1 MVLHCIG
8 LLEYFI
14 QRSLL
19 SMIKTFDFYFDFAS
33 PYTYLAHKQIR
44 KIEKENSIKIK
55 YKPVLLGGLLK
66 NAGIVANVD
75 IPVKAKYMIKDCKL
89 CAEKNNI
96 DFKFNNYFPI
106 ITLNL
111 MRGVI
116 IAEKKEYEKIFIDK
130 VFDAIWKDGLNLND
144 NLVIEKLLKNLDIN
158 SQKFMMETVDQKN
171 KNELKKRT
179 DDAYKKGIFGLPSFF
194 INNKLFWGHDR
205 LEFVLSEAKK

>member
-1 MVLHCIG
+1 
-8 LLEYFI
+8 
-14 QRSLL
+14 
-19 SMIKTFDFYFDFAS
+19 MIKSFDFYFDFAS
-33 PYTYLAHKQIR
+33 PYTYLAHK
-44 KIEKENSIKIK
+44 KIKIVEKENSIKIS

-66 NAGIVANVD
+66 SAGIKANVD

-96 DFKFNNYFPI
+96 DFKFNSYFPI

-116 IAEKKEYEKIFIDK
+116 VAEKGKYEKIFIDK

-158 SQKFMMETVDQKN
+158 PKKFLMETVDQKN

-179 DDAYKKGIFGLPSFF
+179 DKALENGIFGLPSFWV
-194 INNKLFWGHDR
+194 NNKVFWGQDR
-205 LEFVLSEAKK
+205 LEFALNEAKK